1 MRLGTRGKVSLVLGL
16 LQCIAGA
23 AGAQRASV
31 EQLFPPAPS
40 GYVVDQAGVIPAD
53 RAASIA
59 ARIDLLRQHTGA
71 EVAVVT
77 LPTLGSYEP
86 VDVAVAIGR
95 TWKVG
100 AAAEIGDP
108 RRNAGVVMLI
118 VPRTDSTAG
127 RMFIATGRGVEGFVT
142 DAVAGRIRDR
152 MRPLL
157 SAGDYGAGI
166 ERGVTDL
173 ASVIA
178 RGFGVTDTSL
188 VGEDRS
194 IFERADRPIP
204 REAIGIIA
212 AGVIILVVM
221 AIAISRGGGGSGPGG
236 GRGGRHRSGR
246 GSDDDWAYWLGAVLG
261 SQTGRRS
268 GGGWGGGSSGSWGG
282 GGGGFGG
289 FGGGGGFTGG
299 GAGGNF

>member
-1 MRLGTRGKVSLVLGL
+1 MRLGTHGKVSLILGL

-23 AGAQRASV
+23 AVAQRASI
-31 EQLFPPAPS
+31 EQLFPPTPA
-40 GYVVDQAGVIPAD
+40 GYVVDQAHLIPAD
-53 RAASIA
+53 RSASIA
-59 ARIDLLRQHTGA
+59 ARIDLLRQRTGA
-71 EVAVVT
+71 EIAVVT
-77 LPTLGSYEP
+77 LPTLGNYEP

-142 DAVAGRIRDR
+142 DAMAGRIRDR

-157 SAGDYGAGI
+157 SAGDYGGGI

-173 ASVIA
+173 VSVIA
-178 RGFGVTDTSL
+178 TGFGVTDSSL

-194 IFERADRPIP
+194 IFARDDRAIP
-204 REAIGIIA
+204 REAIGLVV
-212 AGVIILVVM
+212 AGAIILVVM
-221 AIAISRGGGGSGPGG
+221 AIAISRGGGPGSGG
-236 GRGGRHRSGR
+236 GRGGRYRSRR
-246 GSDDDWAYWLGAVLG
+246 GSEDEWAHWLGAVLG
-261 SQTGRRS
+261 SQMGRRS
-268 GGGWGGGSSGSWGG
+268 GGGWGGGSWGG

-289 FGGGGGFTGG
+289 FGGGGGFSGG

>member
-16 LQCIAGA
+16 LQFVAGA
-23 AGAQRASV
+23 AAAQRVSV
-31 EQLFPPAPS
+31 EQLFPAVPA
-40 GYVVDQAGVIPAD
+40 GYVVDQARIIPAD
-53 RAASIA
+53 RSASMA
-59 ARIDLLRQHTGA
+59 ARIDLLRQRTGA
-71 EVAVVT
+71 EIAVVT

-86 VDVAVAIGR
+86 VDVAVSIGR

-100 AAAEIGDP
+100 AAAEIGDA

-118 VPRTDSTAG
+118 VPRTDSTSG
-127 RMFIATGRGVEGFVT
+127 QMFIATGRGVEGFVT

-173 ASVIA
+173 VAVIA
-178 RGFGVTDTSL
+178 TGFGVTDTSL

-194 IFERADRPIP
+194 IFERRDRPAP
-204 REAIGIIA
+204 REAIGIVV
-212 AGVIILVVM
+212 AGVIILLVM
-221 AIAISRGGGGSGPGG
+221 VIAISRGGGGSGG
-236 GRGGRHRSGR
+236 GRGRRYRSRR
-246 GSDDDWAYWLGAVLG
+246 GADDDWAYWLGAVLG
-261 SQTGRRS
+261 SQMGRRS
-268 GGGWGGGSSGSWGG
+268 GSGGSWGGGSWGGGG

-289 FGGGGGFTGG
+289 FGGGGGFSGG
-299 GAGGNF
+299 GAGGSF

>member
-1 MRLGTRGKVSLVLGL
+1 MRLGTRGKVSLILGL
-16 LQCIAGA
+16 LQSVAGGA
-23 AGAQRASV
+23 VAQRASI
-31 EQLFPPAPS
+31 ESLFPPSPS
-40 GYVVDQAGVIPAD
+40 GYVVDEARIIPTD
-53 RAASIA
+53 RSASIA
-59 ARIDLLRQHTGA
+59 ARIDLLRQRTGA
-71 EVAVVT
+71 EIAVVT

-100 AAAEIGDP
+100 AAAEIGDA

-127 RMFIATGRGVEGFVT
+127 RIFIATGRGVEGFVT

-157 SAGDYGAGI
+157 SAGEYGAGI

-173 ASVIA
+173 AAVIA
-178 RGFGVTDTSL
+178 SGFGVNDTSL
-188 VGEDRS
+188 VGADRS
-194 IFERADRPIP
+194 IFQRDDRIIP
-204 REAIGIIA
+204 GEAVGIII
-212 AGVIILVVM
+212 AGVIILIVM
-221 AIAISRGGGGSGPGG
+221 AIAISRGGGGGPGS
-236 GRGGRHRSGR
+236 GRGGRYGPRRGR
-246 GSDDDWAYWLGAVLG
+246 NDDLAYWLGAVLG
-261 SQTGRRS
+261 SQMGRRS
-268 GGGWGGGSSGSWGG
+268 GGGWGGGSWGG

-289 FGGGGGFTGG
+289 FGGGGGFSGG